1 MKSTLHSTMYLFLR
15 FAWLWPFRFQ
25 PPLHSTMYL
34 FLPTVHSL
42 IICIVTQL
50 YIPQCI
56 YFYDTIKF
64 KYKLTSSFTFHNV
77 SISTQTGS
85 LSFSA
90 MWLYIPQCI
99 YFYLESVKYLR
110 YELDFTF
117 HNVSISTCLAE
128 DIKVVMCSLHSTMYL
143 FLLPMGKFFLLR
155 LISFTF
161 HNVSISTIVGKYV
174 VNTLISLYIP
184 QCIYF
189 YPVQSSHSQIQWLHP
204 LFCRLPSLYQF
215 YHKFILVITS
225 ILHITPYSPC

>member
-1 MKSTLHSTMYLFLR
+1 
-15 FAWLWPFRFQ
+15 
-25 PPLHSTMYL
+25 MYL

-143 FLLPMGKFFLLR
+143 FLRNPRGRYHAHGWTLHSTMYLFLPCFRYHQFRKKWLYIPQCIYFYRRYRPLTGCHLVLYIPQCIYFYRYAATSDSFP
-155 LISFTF
+155 STNFTF
-161 HNVSISTIVGKYV
+161 HNVSISTRQICAFGGFH
-174 VNTLISLYIP
+174 SFLYIP

-189 YPVQSSHSQIQWLHP
+189 YPIQLNH
-204 LFCRLPSLYQF
+204 
-215 YHKFILVITS
+215 
-225 ILHITPYSPC
+225 